1 MIQVEKKQAYQNG
14 VICNSVSTT
23 YYNNIKIINTL
34 DGYSVVLIPT
44 GYEDG
49 YEDELYLEKGVSRG
63 RAISIVMQL
72 ESMVKENNIHY
83 IEEIEYV

>member
-14 VICNSVSTT
+14 VIRNSVSTT
-23 YYNNIKIINTL
+23 YYNNIKIINSL
-34 DGYSVVLIPT
+34 DGYSVVLVST
-44 GYEDG
+44 G
-49 YEDELYLEKGVSRG
+49 YEDELYLEKGIPRG

-72 ESMVKENNIHY
+72 EAMVRENNIHY

>member
-14 VICNSVSTT
+14 VIRNSVSTT

-44 GYEDG
+44 G